1 MSAVRKPVLA
11 GNWKM
16 YKGPAETTR
25 FFNVFLSA
33 HSPREDRTVIFF
45 PSAVSLAAAA
55 ASVRTRPD
63 IWLGVQ
69 NLHWEK
75 EGAYTGETAA
85 PMAVEAGARFS
96 LAGHSE
102 RRHGFGETDE
112 IVAKKAEAA
121 FEAGL
126 LPIVCVGETLEER
139 RAGRLEEVLDRQLN
153 AVLDRLAEDRLIA
166 LLLAYEPVWAIGT
179 GVNATPEDATAAHAV
194 LRLRL
199 EKRLGHAGALAIPIL
214 YGGSVKPDNARAL
227 IAAPGVDGLLVGG
240 ASLDPAGFAR
250 IAAVDT

>member
-1 MSAVRKPVLA
+1 
-11 GNWKM
+11 M

-25 FFNVFLSA
+25 FFSAFLEA
-33 HSPREDRTVIFF
+33 HERREDRTVIFF
-45 PSAVSLAAAA
+45 PPAVSLAAAA
-55 ASVRTRPD
+55 AAVRARTD
-63 IWLGVQ
+63 IALGVQ
-69 NLHWEK
+69 NIHWEK

-112 IVAKKAEAA
+112 MVARKAEAA

-139 RAGRLEEVLDRQLN
+139 RAGRLEEVLDRQLS
-153 AVLDRLAEDRLIA
+153 AVLDRLPEQRLVI

-179 GVNATPEDATAAHAV
+179 GVNATPDDASGAHTV
-194 LRLRL
+194 LRSRL
-199 EKRLGHAGALAIPIL
+199 EKRLGQAGAQGIPIL
-214 YGGSVKPDNARAL
+214 YGGSVKPDNAPDL
-227 IAAPGVDGLLVGG
+227 LSAPGVDGLLVGG

-250 IAAVDT
+250 IAASRNSSGE